1 MEMQQV
7 RYFLALVQT
16 LNFTRAAEECNI
28 TQPAFTRAIKA
39 LEEELGGELIRREG
53 KLSHLT
59 ELGQRML
66 PLLQQ
71 CYESARTAKALAGS
85 LKGGAVATLTLGVSV
100 NFDLSLLVSAL
111 MEMFRRFPG
120 LQFKLRRG
128 QSADIAELLKAGE
141 VDLAISEE
149 LHGWERLESWP
160 MLTESFDLVVG
171 TDHPLTR
178 RNAEK
183 LDIQV
188 VRRERFLALRGCELQ
203 TDLLDRSGISLEA
216 AHRVE
221 CARDMEAMLVANFG
235 VAILPES
242 SMRTARLRHIPFPE
256 LGLRRTVALHSVAG
270 RPRGR
275 EVGALLNLVR
285 ATDWCAVLA
294 QVSDSEAGRCD
305 QVV

>member
-7 RYFLALVQT
+7 RYFLALAQT

-59 ELGQRML
+59 DLGQRMR

-71 CYESARTAKALAGS
+71 CYDSARTAKALAGS
-85 LKGGAVATLTLGVSV
+85 LKHGAAATLTLGVSH
-100 NFDLSLLVSAL
+100 NLDLSLLVPAL

-120 LQFKLRRG
+120 MQLKLRRG
-128 QSADIAELLKAGE
+128 LSEEIAELLKAGE
-141 VDLAISEE
+141 VDLAICDE
-149 LHGWERLESWP
+149 LTGWDRLESWP
-160 MLTESFDLVVG
+160 MLTESYDLVVG
-171 TDHPLTR
+171 ADHPLTR

-183 LDIQV
+183 LDFEMARLQRYLV
-188 VRRERFLALRGCELQ
+188 LRGCTIPMPQ
-203 TDLLDRSGISLEA
+203 LDSAGISL
-216 AHRVE
+216 AHAHHVE
-221 CARDMEAMLVANFG
+221 CARDMEEMIVANFG

-242 SMRTARLRHIPFPE
+242 TMRTDQTRHIPFNE
-256 LGLRRTVALHSVAG
+256 LGLRRTVAIHSVSG

-275 EVGALLNLVR
+275 EVGVLLNLVR
-285 ATDWCAVLA
+285 ATDWRAALA
-294 QVSDSEAGRCD
+294 LVSEGAARRSN